1 LAQDAGG
8 NSNLVRTPSKLG
20 AMKTKMWA
28 AGLALTLGCCSI
40 FPALA
45 SENPEL
51 LRDRQRAATA
61 LKEKNPQ
68 RAIKVLE
75 PWIKKRPDDIELA
88 NDYAL
93 ALAQMGKLDQAREV
107 LEEALNKNSQTVAA
121 FNNLREILSQQA
133 AVSYAKAMGKKP
145 PNTQLTLRG
154 SSPAGGEPPVIL
166 AQAEPR
172 PGASVEPPPKATTK
186 SSAADPRAEAKT
198 EAKSE
203 AKPSAT
209 QERSQEAKG
218 ERPAAKT
225 EAAARGAGDPKSEE
239 AAVVAAIQQWA
250 AAWASRDFKRYVA
263 AYSDRFE
270 PQQFPSRA
278 AWEAHRRPRVTRPD
292 LEEVKVSDIRV
303 KLLPGGD
310 AEVKFRQRY
319 EAGNLKLNSV
329 KTAIM
334 TREAGAWKILREEG
348 R

>member
-1 LAQDAGG
+1 M
-8 NSNLVRTPSKLG
+8 

-28 AGLALTLGCCSI
+28 AGLMVTLGWCSL
-40 FPALA
+40 FPAYA
-45 SENPEL
+45 SETSEL
-51 LRDRQRAATA
+51 LRDRQRAASA

-107 LEEALNKNSQTVAA
+107 LEEALNKNPQTGAA

-133 AVSYAKAMGKKP
+133 AISYAKAMGKKP

-154 SSPAGGEPPVIL
+154 SMPAGAEPPIVL

-172 PGASVEPPPKATTK
+172 PGASLEPPPKAIAK
-186 SSAADPRAEAKT
+186 SSAGESKAEAKA

-203 AKPSAT
+203 AKAAAT
-209 QERSQEAKG
+209 QERPQETKEQRPSAKA
-218 ERPAAKT
+218 EAPA
-225 EAAARGAGDPKSEE
+225 RAGDAKSEE
-239 AAVVAAIQQWA
+239 AAVILAVQQWA
-250 AAWASRDFKRYVA
+250 AAWASKDFKRYVA

-292 LEEVKVSDIRV
+292 LEEVKVSEIRV

-329 KTAIM
+329 KTAVL
-334 TREAGAWKILREEG
+334 TREAGGWKILREEG